1 MYKGNQYSTSHTVS
15 SPDTI
20 LRPEYTQRSVTKTE
34 GTYLVWMDFR
44 ALGLSDKELKEL
56 IEDKAEVW
64 LDGGAIFGEP
74 GSGFERINVAC
85 QRATLVEALD
95 RIEKAV
101 KNK

>member
-1 MYKGNQYSTSHTVS
+1 MQTEKERFKMEKRS
-15 SPDTI
+15 S
-20 LRPEYTQRSVTKTE
+20 L
-34 GTYLVWMDFR
+34 
-44 ALGLSDKELKEL
+44 
-56 IEDKAEVW
+56 

-101 KNK
+101 KENVHG

>member
-1 MYKGNQYSTSHTVS
+1 
-15 SPDTI
+15 
-20 LRPEYTQRSVTKTE
+20 
-34 GTYLVWMDFR
+34 MDGRTFTTDQGDKDR
-44 ALGLSDKELKEL
+44 RDLSRLDGFPALGLSDKELKEL

-64 LDGGAIFGEP
+64 LDGGAIFGES

-101 KNK
+101 KEKVHG

>member
-1 MYKGNQYSTSHTVS
+1 
-15 SPDTI
+15 
-20 LRPEYTQRSVTKTE
+20 
-34 GTYLVWMDFR
+34 MDGRTFTTDQGDKDR
-44 ALGLSDKELKEL
+44 RNLSRLDGFPGIRLSDKELKEL

>member
-1 MYKGNQYSTSHTVS
+1 MDGRTFTTDQGDKDRRDLSR
-15 SPDTI
+15 
-20 LRPEYTQRSVTKTE
+20 L
-34 GTYLVWMDFR
+34 DFR

-101 KNK
+101 KENVHG